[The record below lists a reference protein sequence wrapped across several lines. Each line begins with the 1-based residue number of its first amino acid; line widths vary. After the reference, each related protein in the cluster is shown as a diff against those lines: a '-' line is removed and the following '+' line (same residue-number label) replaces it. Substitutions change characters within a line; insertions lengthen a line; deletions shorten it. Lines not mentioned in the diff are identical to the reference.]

1 MADNAKGPRRN
12 RALDAYGPR
21 ARWLVYASL
30 VPILG
35 SCAELAVIF
44 GTGWSWGLFLWGV
57 AAGLFIVVCSEAIR
71 KISMLTPEQRA
82 NAASRVRAQRL
93 LVVPNSVGFGLACG
107 VLAGGLQTP
116 WPDILVSA
124 AVVCLVFL
132 LPLASLPLLRRR
144 VSAARAL
151 QDGSS

>member
-12 RALDAYGPR
+12 RALDPYGTR

-71 KISMLTPEQRA
+71 KISMLYLGLKPEQRA
-82 NAASRVRAQRL
+82 NAVSRVRA
-93 LVVPNSVGFGLACG
+93 
-107 VLAGGLQTP
+107 GGSTRVRDDHALTSTHLTP
-116 WPDILVSA
+116 GDHADRSHDMFHPSG
-124 AVVCLVFL
+124 
-132 LPLASLPLLRRR
+132 LRRPTR
-144 VSAARAL
+144 
-151 QDGSS
+151 QIDP